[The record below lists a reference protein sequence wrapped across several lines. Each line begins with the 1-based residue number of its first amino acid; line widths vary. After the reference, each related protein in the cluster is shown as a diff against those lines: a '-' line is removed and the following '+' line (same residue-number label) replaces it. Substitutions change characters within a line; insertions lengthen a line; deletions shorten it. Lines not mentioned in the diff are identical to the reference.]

1 MATSARKFVT
11 IPGFSDNVRIPRLG
25 RIRLGHMNHNTMS
38 GKTNPE
44 EDPYFLVPP
53 EVAEVYGERPTELD
67 IMFPVND
74 RAVIFPQAYEMY
86 GSSRRLLCS
95 GNGKEAMRWNKEAL
109 DYVSCACP
117 CDFYGKECGERAH
130 LMVMLPKVK
139 NQGGVYQIDTGSINS
154 MLAINSTLNI
164 LAPLENPDNG
174 LLGYF
179 AMVPMKLRRVPR
191 DIYPNGIHRKSYP
204 LQLSLNANDEEIQEL
219 RKRKEEILAKTRCWV
234 VEEPEQVNPEVDPGA
249 IVTIDNK
256 PLNQMADPAFATGL
270 PMVTLDAPAAPT
282 GSQDHPAQAG
292 TVALEVPIP
301 IPSSPTATT
310 GPTTVTSPA
319 HPSPIPATASLPM
332 ATTPSSKATPAQ
344 AAMATATSAGAQ
356 APAPVVQATRP
367 ATPPTAPQPV
377 APLNM
382 TRTKAQLDR
391 ILGKTRAIKIPDE
404 VVHEKT
410 AALTKKQASELIT
423 QLDRR
428 DFSFFEKTEVTS
440 VRVPLSA

>member
-1 MATSARKFVT
+1 MATSARKFFT

-25 RIRLGHMNHNTMS
+25 RIRLGHVNHNTMS

-53 EVAEVYGERPTELD
+53 EVAEVYGDRPTELD

-86 GSSRRLLCS
+86 GNSRRLLCT

-109 DYVSCACP
+109 DYVPCACP

-139 NQGGVYQIDTGSINS
+139 NQGGVYQIDTGSINA

-164 LAPLENPDNG
+164 LAPLDNPDNG

-191 DIYPNGIHRKSYP
+191 DIYPNGMHRKSYP
-204 LQLSLNANDEEIQEL
+204 LQLSLNANEEEIQEL
-219 RKRKEEILAKTRCWV
+219 RKRKDEILVKTRCWV
-234 VEEPEQVNPEVDPGA
+234 VEEPEQVNPEADPGA
-249 IVTIDNK
+249 VITIDNA
-256 PLNQMADPAFATGL
+256 PLDQHPETAAT
-270 PMVTLDAPAAPT
+270 PAPAQPAQIETTDSATQPEAPLIQT
-282 GSQDHPAQAG
+282 GPAPSTQDSEPQSAAQAG
-292 TVALEVPIP
+292 TAM
-301 IPSSPTATT
+301 PTAPPAQPAQPAGT
-310 GPTTVTSPA
+310 G
-319 HPSPIPATASLPM
+319 
-332 ATTPSSKATPAQ
+332 PAQ
-344 AAMATATSAGAQ
+344 A
-356 APAPVVQATRP
+356 
-367 ATPPTAPQPV
+367 TAPQPV
-377 APLNM
+377 LSAANPNTAAPAAARMPAQAVKSTPAPTARQAVRPLNM

-391 ILGKTRAIKIPDE
+391 ILSKTRAVNIPDA
-404 VVHEKT
+404 VVQEAT

-428 DFSFFEKTEVTS
+428 DFGFFEKKEVTS

>member
-1 MATSARKFVT
+1 MATSARKFFT
-11 IPGFSDNVRIPRLG
+11 IPGFSDNVRMPRLG
-25 RIRLGHMNHNTMS
+25 RIRLGHVNHNTMS

-44 EDPYFLVPP
+44 EDPFFLVPP

-67 IMFPVND
+67 VMFPVND

-95 GNGKEAMRWNKEAL
+95 GNGKEAMRWNKDAL
-109 DYVSCACP
+109 DYVPCACP

-139 NQGGVYQIDTGSINS
+139 NQGGVYQIDTGSINA

-164 LAPLENPDNG
+164 LAPLDNPDNG

-191 DIYPNGIHRKSYP
+191 DIYPNGMHRKSYP

-219 RKRKEEILAKTRCWV
+219 RKRREEILAKTRCWV

-249 IVTIDNK
+249 IITIDNA
-256 PLNQMADPAFATGL
+256 PLNQTTEAPL
-270 PMVTLDAPAAPT
+270 PAASP
-282 GSQDHPAQAG
+282 SG
-292 TVALEVPIP
+292 TAAALEAPTATQEHPKTAVTTPEVPASIP
-301 IPSSPTATT
+301 PSPVATT
-310 GPTTVTSPA
+310 GPTPTMPPMQTPQT
-319 HPSPIPATASLPM
+319 PATASMPM
-332 ATTPSSKATPAQ
+332 TTQPPSKVGKA
-344 AAMATATSAGAQ
+344 ATATSGEAQ
-356 APAPVVQATRP
+356 TPAVKAT
-367 ATPPTAPQPV
+367 TQTMPPTARQAV
-377 APLNM
+377 ASLNM

-391 ILGKTRAIKIPDE
+391 ILGKTRTIKIPDE

-410 AALTKKQASELIT
+410 AALTKKAASELIT